1 MMRRLA
7 LIMVRTLLIP
17 RWLWW
22 RLEDRLLG
30 PVLLFAR
37 GVSCGKNVRLHGL
50 PGVGLAAG
58 ASIVLG
64 DRVCLRSR
72 LSANPLSARSC
83 ILVADRDGATIEIG
97 SDVSISAA
105 TLIAATSISVGPRTM
120 IGAETMILDSDFH
133 PLDPQLRR
141 NHQTGGAQSR
151 PVRIGSDVFIGARA
165 IILKGVS
172 IGDGAVIAAA
182 AVVTKDVAA
191 GAIVGGN
198 PAKVIGS
205 VLPRVVQEQ
214 TI

>member
-50 PGVGLAAG
+50 PGVGKAAG

-72 LSANPLSARSC
+72 IAVNPLSARSC
-83 ILVADRDGATIEIG
+83 ILVADRDGAAIEIG
-97 SDVSISAA
+97 ADVAISAA
-105 TLIAATSISVGPRTM
+105 TLVAAVGIYIVRGPWSGPR
-120 IGAETMILDSDFH
+120 
-133 PLDPQLRR
+133 P
-141 NHQTGGAQSR
+141 
-151 PVRIGSDVFIGARA
+151 
-165 IILKGVS
+165 
-172 IGDGAVIAAA
+172 
-182 AVVTKDVAA
+182 
-191 GAIVGGN
+191 
-198 PAKVIGS
+198 
-205 VLPRVVQEQ
+205 
-214 TI
+214 